1 MPDKVLHVRVSDK
14 LYATILKVCDTR
26 GLLLSEACRDALR
39 KEYPYEPPKNTPTDT
54 PDETRRIP
62 FNETPKNTP
71 KVTPSKTPTDTPK
84 VEHDE
89 TDTCQICGKVFDDMK
104 AFGKHI
110 TKRQHDD
117 KHPRRAKQYLKA
129 YGEFFIT

>member
-1 MPDKVLHVRVSDK
+1 MNGKVLHIRVSDK
-14 LYATILKVCDTR
+14 LYTALQEVCDTR
-26 GLLLSEACRDALR
+26 GLLLSEACREAIR
-39 KEYPYEPPKNTPTDT
+39 KEYPYGTPKNTPTET
-54 PDETRRIP
+54 PDVTRKIP

-71 KVTPSKTPTDTPK
+71 KVTPKITPTETPK
-84 VEHDE
+84 VKHDD
-89 TDTCQICGKVFDDMK
+89 TDTCQICGKVFNDMTV
-104 AFGKHI
+104 FGKHI